1 MLGADEP
8 DNKDNFKKAANC
20 AQLDKDGAWRDRSCR
35 RKYKF
40 VCEKKDSERLV
51 TERRA
56 RMQHASGPKD
66 LPSSSD
72 PAPSGEKKPSALVFV
87 VVVLTVAL
95 VCCGAILAALAFRR
109 QRIKKISQ
117 SQSSRPRHPSVNT
130 DYGKYYHEDTPL
142 PCDATITD
150 ANPMYEQEIMDNS
163 CQQHS
168 EKLSNQGA
176 NGNIYASL

>member
-1 MLGADEP
+1 MLSADEP

-51 TERRA
+51 TERTA
-56 RMQHASGPKD
+56 RMLHASGP
-66 LPSSSD
+66 SSSN
-72 PAPSGEKKPSALVFV
+72 PAPSGEKRQSALVYV

-95 VCCGAILAALAFRR
+95 VCAGAILAALAFRR
-109 QRIKKISQ
+109 QRIKKNSQ
-117 SQSSRPRHPSVNT
+117 RQSSRPRHPSVNT

-150 ANPMYEQEIMDNS
+150 ANPMYKQEIMDNS
-163 CQQHS
+163 CRQNS
-168 EKLSNQGA
+168 EKLSNQGV